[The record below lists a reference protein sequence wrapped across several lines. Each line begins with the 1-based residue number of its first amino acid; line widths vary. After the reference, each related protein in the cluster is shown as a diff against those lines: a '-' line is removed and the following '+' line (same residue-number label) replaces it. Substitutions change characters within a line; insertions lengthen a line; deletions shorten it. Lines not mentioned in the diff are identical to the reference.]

1 MITAFTPGADD
12 DPDPIDRA
20 RGIDLG
26 DAGLPGYC
34 AAVTVGADGEEHLA
48 LLRYNAGA
56 ADSWP
61 PDWRLVAPHEL
72 LGLPVYRKD

>member
-1 MITAFTPGADD
+1 MSSPILTP

-20 RGIDLG
+20 RGVDLG

-48 LLRYNAGA
+48 LLRYNAGP
-56 ADSWP
+56 ADYWP
-61 PDWRLVAPHEL
+61 EDWSLIAPHEL
-72 LGLPVYRKD
+72 PR